1 MLSFH
6 DWLILTLTCLAGAA
20 SPGPSVILLI
30 RSVTSAGVLA
40 GLIFG
45 ISHGVGIFI
54 YAGLVSLGL
63 ASLLVLV
70 PAVFVTVQIAGVVF
84 LLWIG
89 FGMMR
94 DGLAGH
100 SPVMD
105 QGIVV
110 GGLWRHGRDGFLIA
124 FLNPKVAVF
133 FTAVFSQFLAPDQPL
148 LMRVQM
154 TATAWA
160 VDSLWYM
167 LLAVVFGI
175 PWVLKGF
182 RRHSPR
188 LHLIMG
194 GGLMLLAVTIGVA
207 LMVDFTS

>member
-1 MLSFH
+1 MLSLH

-30 RSVTSAGVLA
+30 RSVTSQGVLA

-63 ASLLVLV
+63 ASLLVLM

-89 FGMMR
+89 FGMMH

-105 QGIVV
+105 QGIVA

-148 LMRVQM
+148 LMRVQL

-182 RRHSPR
+182 RQHSPR

-207 LMVDFTS
+207 LMVDFTG

>member
-1 MLSFH
+1 MLSLH

-30 RSVTSAGVLA
+30 RSVTSQGVLA

-63 ASLLVLV
+63 ASLLVLM

-100 SPVMD
+100 APVMD
-105 QGIVV
+105 QGLVA

-160 VDSLWYM
+160 VDSLW
-167 LLAVVFGI
+167 
-175 PWVLKGF
+175 
-182 RRHSPR
+182 
-188 LHLIMG
+188 
-194 GGLMLLAVTIGVA
+194 
-207 LMVDFTS
+207 

>member
-63 ASLLVLV
+63 ASLLVLM
-70 PAVFVTVQIAGVVF
+70 PAVFVTVQIAGVLF

-89 FGMMR
+89 LSMMR
-94 DGLAGH
+94 EGVSGH
-100 SPVMD
+100 ASLWD
-105 QGIVV
+105 QKTVSGQ
-110 GGLWRHGRDGFLIA
+110 LWWHGRDGFLIA

-148 LMRVQM
+148 GMRVQM

-167 LLAVVFGI
+167 ILAVVFGI
-175 PWVLKGF
+175 PWVLNGF
-182 RRHSPR
+182 RQHAPR

-194 GGLMLLAVTIGVA
+194 GGLMLLAVIIGAA
-207 LMVDFTS
+207 LIVDFLG

>member
-1 MLSFH
+1 MLSLH

-30 RSVTSAGVLA
+30 RSVTSQGVLA

-63 ASLLVLV
+63 ASLLVLM

-100 SPVMD
+100 APVMD
-105 QGIVV
+105 QGIVA

-182 RRHSPR
+182 RQHSPR

-207 LMVDFTS
+207 LMVDFKG